1 MKIGLI
7 ERYRERLPFADGDP
21 VVTLG
26 EGSTPLVHAPALS
39 QHVGAEVWL

>member
-1 MKIGLI
+1 VSLI
-7 ERYRERLPFADGDP
+7 ERHRDRLPFAEGDP

-39 QHVGAEVWL
+39 ERVEAEVWL